1 MVSMMTNL
9 RLIFR
14 WSLRDLRERKFQVI
28 AISLIIGLGTGTYVG
43 LTSTTSWRQYAFDQS
58 NEKLHMFDLKMELAI
73 GSWVNQTELKS
84 VLEELPHSNWI
95 TAMENRVVFPTSVN
109 ASTINQ
115 TILVKGRII
124 GVNVS
129 SGSENLTVN
138 GIDIVDGRGIR
149 KNETNSSVC
158 IVEYNFADYYDLIP
172 NNQTIYLPSGIQL
185 SFIGTGLSPEFFM
198 VVEGNSIKAESTFCA
213 LFIPLKTSQK
223 ILQQLIGLSPGHV
236 NEALFKLSSEADIN
250 ILETEIKNAFDTNF
264 PMLDVKFVEKEEQP
278 TYRIQSEDIPNDQK
292 MYFLFSFLILL
303 AAAFGTFNLI
313 SRVIS
318 SHRRQIGINMA
329 LGVPPFQLAIR
340 YLIFSLEITIGGVIF
355 GLVLSQFVGERLGSV
370 LTEVNPFPVWET
382 WLVVEL
388 FIQGAL
394 LGILI
399 PFSATVIPIL
409 RAIRVKPIQAIQT
422 GYTLSTGK
430 GVAPLLERIHFP
442 GTIFFQLP
450 FRNFAR
456 NPRRA
461 FSTIMGV
468 ALALCVLV
476 AILGLLDGGNNLL
489 DYERDIM
496 EGDFPNRMNVVLNDF
511 YNISETPVINITQNT
526 KMDKTVP
533 SIQIPAKLF
542 GTKDSY
548 SHTIEF
554 FDLYNDI
561 WSPVLIE
568 GNKSIESLY
577 PGIILSEKTAKDL
590 NVSIGENL
598 VLEHIF
604 RESSGQYSILNSTL
618 EVIGI
623 YGSQVRFWA
632 FMDLSDSSI
641 LNCTGLINSVML
653 VPKAG
658 VTVESI
664 QKDFFIFQEYSGTQ
678 TIVELAETYEELIE
692 LFTSVLTVIQYAVMV
707 LALLIAFNTATINF
721 DERIRE
727 FATMGAFGTPIRTS
741 TWMLMI
747 ESVIIGVFGT
757 LLAYFPLGF
766 IVLEIFQIQIRTSMP
781 EIDLAGVLFP
791 ESIAVIIFIGVV
803 LEALSP
809 LLSIRKLIKMDL
821 PSALRIVE

>member
-1 MVSMMTNL
+1 
-9 RLIFR
+9 
-14 WSLRDLRERKFQVI
+14 
-28 AISLIIGLGTGTYVG
+28 
-43 LTSTTSWRQYAFDQS
+43 
-58 NEKLHMFDLKMELAI
+58 
-73 GSWVNQTELKS
+73 
-84 VLEELPHSNWI
+84 
-95 TAMENRVVFPTSVN
+95 
-109 ASTINQ
+109 
-115 TILVKGRII
+115 
-124 GVNVS
+124 
-129 SGSENLTVN
+129 
-138 GIDIVDGRGIR
+138 
-149 KNETNSSVC
+149 
-158 IVEYNFADYYDLIP
+158 
-172 NNQTIYLPSGIQL
+172 
-185 SFIGTGLSPEFFM
+185 
-198 VVEGNSIKAESTFCA
+198 
-213 LFIPLKTSQK
+213 
-223 ILQQLIGLSPGHV
+223 
-236 NEALFKLSSEADIN
+236 
-250 ILETEIKNAFDTNF
+250 
-264 PMLDVKFVEKEEQP
+264 
-278 TYRIQSEDIPNDQK
+278 
-292 MYFLFSFLILL
+292 
-303 AAAFGTFNLI
+303 
-313 SRVIS
+313 
-318 SHRRQIGINMA
+318 
-329 LGVPPFQLAIR
+329 
-340 YLIFSLEITIGGVIF
+340 
-355 GLVLSQFVGERLGSV
+355 
-370 LTEVNPFPVWET
+370 
-382 WLVVEL
+382 
-388 FIQGAL
+388 
-394 LGILI
+394 
-399 PFSATVIPIL
+399 
-409 RAIRVKPIQAIQT
+409 
-422 GYTLSTGK
+422 
-430 GVAPLLERIHFP
+430 
-442 GTIFFQLP
+442 
-450 FRNFAR
+450 
-456 NPRRA
+456 
-461 FSTIMGV
+461 MGV

-511 YNISETPVINITQNT
+511 YNISETPAINITQNT

-781 EIDLAGVLFP
+781 EIDLTGVLFP

-803 LEALSP
+803 LVALSP